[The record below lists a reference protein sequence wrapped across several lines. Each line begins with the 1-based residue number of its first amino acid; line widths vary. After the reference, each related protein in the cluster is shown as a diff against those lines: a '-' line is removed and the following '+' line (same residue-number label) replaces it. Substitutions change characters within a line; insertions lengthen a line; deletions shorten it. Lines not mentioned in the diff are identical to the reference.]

1 MNQTRITRR
10 HAIRLAAA
18 ASAASLAPWAARA
31 QADWPS
37 KAIRF
42 VVPFAPGGS
51 SEIVA
56 RATAAEM
63 AKLLGQSVFV
73 DNKPGGAGNVAMGE
87 VARADDQHTVI
98 LGHIGTLAVNPFIF
112 DKLPYDPAKAFRPI
126 SLLSKVPSLY
136 VVRPDLPAKDLKE
149 FIALAKAKPGSL
161 NYGSAGNGS
170 AGHLAMEYLKM
181 ASGTFMLHVPYR
193 GTGPQLTD
201 LMGGRLDGA
210 AVGAP
215 AVLQFIKTGKLR
227 CIATGTSQRL
237 GTTARCGHRRRTR
250 LPGLRDDAVVRP
262 AGTGLAAA
270 GPRRQTGR
278 SGGQGRQVAGGREA
292 ARKRSGA
299 HRGQHQRGVRAL
311 HRAGAAALEA
321 GDRAREDQAG
331 LTAPRPPGH
340 APFVRRGAA
349 SPRWRSRSGPARSM
363 RRASH
368 QLRHPLVQPLADLA
382 RDRHGRLNRQ
392 QPRELG
398 AHLLGA
404 DRFET
409 LQRLKA

>member
-1 MNQTRITRR
+1 MNTPHFPRR
-10 HAIRLAAA
+10 GALRAAVGAAA
-18 ASAASLAPWAARA
+18 PTLFPTLARA
-31 QADWPS
+31 QADWPT

-56 RATAAEM
+56 RATAVEL

-112 DKLPYDPAKAFRPI
+112 DKLPYDPIKDFRPI

-136 VVRPDLPAKDLKE
+136 VVRPDLPVQNLKE
-149 FIALAKAKPGSL
+149 FIAMARAKPGSL

-181 ASGTFMLHVPYR
+181 ASNTFMLHVPYR

-237 GTTARCGHRRRTR
+237 AQ
-250 LPGLRDDAVVRP
+250 LPDVPTVAEQGFPGFEMTQWYGMLAPASLPQALADKLAV
-262 AGTGLAAA
+262 AAA
-270 GPRRQTGR
+270 KAVKEPAAAKLLE
-278 SGGQGRQVAGGREA
+278 SEA
-292 ARKRSGA
+292 ALAVGSSSVEFARFIA
-299 HRGQHQRGVRAL
+299 QEQQRWKPVIARAKIKP
-311 HRAGAAALEA
+311 
-321 GDRAREDQAG
+321 D
-331 LTAPRPPGH
+331 
-340 APFVRRGAA
+340 
-349 SPRWRSRSGPARSM
+349 
-363 RRASH
+363 
-368 QLRHPLVQPLADLA
+368 
-382 RDRHGRLNRQ
+382 
-392 QPRELG
+392 
-398 AHLLGA
+398 
-404 DRFET
+404 
-409 LQRLKA
+409 